1 MFTDV
6 TDLCDSEAEDGDL
19 DLESTAFSDNTDFA
33 ERTLRTQGDV
43 PQALGTVVCQTDLR
57 RRLQG
62 ERHLVKQGG
71 STASAHLRGWE
82 GEGADGFDCEG
93 IVTQCEKCINRFP
106 RSLYPS
112 TDCRRSEGS

>member
-71 STASAHLRGWE
+71 STASAHLQGKCERDRGGRWVSANRARGW
-82 GEGADGFDCEG
+82 GESRE
-93 IVTQCEKCINRFP
+93 E
-106 RSLYPS
+106 
-112 TDCRRSEGS
+112 RRSVADRCSRVRAN

>member
-43 PQALGTVVCQTDLR
+43 PQALGTVVCD
-57 RRLQG
+57 
-62 ERHLVKQGG
+62 VKATCGDDYKANVTSSNKEGVPRQRTSGG
-71 STASAHLRGWE
+71 GRGRVRTVLI
-82 GEGADGFDCEG
+82 ARALSHNAKN
-93 IVTQCEKCINRFP
+93 V
-106 RSLYPS
+106 
-112 TDCRRSEGS
+112 

>member
-43 PQALGTVVCQTDLR
+43 PQALGTVVQY
-57 RRLQG
+57 
-62 ERHLVKQGG
+62 VKATCGDDYKANVTSSNKEGVPRQRTSGG
-71 STASAHLRGWE
+71 GRGRVRTVLI
-82 GEGADGFDCEG
+82 ARALSHNTKN
-93 IVTQCEKCINRFP
+93 V
-106 RSLYPS
+106 
-112 TDCRRSEGS
+112 